1 MRRFAHHLNTILNAL
16 FAVLAVALLVL
27 GVLSLASGPSLRY
40 VPYMA
45 GICALYYLATAVKVF
60 MQGERRSAF
69 RGAMFLLLTLLC
81 AVFCFVTY
89 RSLLGLI
96 MN

>member
-1 MRRFAHHLNTILNAL
+1 MRRFAHHLNTILNVL

-89 RSLLGLI
+89 RSLL
-96 MN
+96 

>member
-1 MRRFAHHLNTILNAL
+1 MRRFAHHLNTILNVL
-16 FAVLAVALLVL
+16 LAVLAVALLVL

-69 RGAMFLLLTLLC
+69 RGAMFLLLTLFS

-89 RSLLGLI
+89 RSLL
-96 MN
+96 

>member
-1 MRRFAHHLNTILNAL
+1 MRRFAHHLNTILNVL

-40 VPYMA
+40 VPYIA

-89 RSLLGLI
+89 RSLL
-96 MN
+96 

>member
-89 RSLLGLI
+89 RSLL
-96 MN
+96 

>member
-1 MRRFAHHLNTILNAL
+1 MRRFAHHLNTILNVL

-60 MQGERRSAF
+60 MQGERKRLF
-69 RGAMFLLLTLLC
+69 RRLKYHCLLSTAWHRCPCLLN
-81 AVFCFVTY
+81 TIENL
-89 RSLLGLI
+89 R
-96 MN
+96 

>member
-1 MRRFAHHLNTILNAL
+1 MRRFAHHLNTILNVL

-69 RGAMFLLLTLLC
+69 KGAMFLLLTLLC

-89 RSLLGLI
+89 RSLL
-96 MN
+96 